1 MKMKVAKRKIK
12 SHLLIGLC
20 AGLLLGSSP
29 AYADSSHRQV
39 SMDNGRITVSA
50 RNIDAQDLLNELV
63 ALSGITVV
71 QHAPLQRSLT
81 VEFEHQALSYA
92 IREILAND
100 SYQFFEPRDD
110 RPDAGILWI
119 FSEGTSATS
128 LATEVYESVL
138 MKGDVRSRLDAVRA
152 LRKLGTADAVAA
164 LSLATA
170 DADEDVR
177 IAAIRALG
185 RVGGE
190 DALAA
195 IASLAM
201 DEDPWIRSEAAEAL
215 ANAGGVSSGDYLGL
229 AMQDLDPMV
238 RAAVVES
245 LVDEHGANAMQALT
259 DALSDPD
266 ANVRMMAVDALEE
279 IGGHGAYAALSL
291 ASDDPDPEVREAVRE
306 SLQLLG
312 QQ

>member
-1 MKMKVAKRKIK
+1 MI
-12 SHLLIGLC
+12 LGLC
-20 AGLLLGSSP
+20 AGLLSGSGP
-29 AYADSSHRQV
+29 ALADSRNLQV
-39 SMDNGRITVSA
+39 SIDDGRVSLA
-50 RNIDAQDLLNELV
+50 ATEVAAQDILDEFV
-63 ALSGITVV
+63 AVSGVEVV
-71 QHAPLQRSLT
+71 QHAPLQRTLT
-81 VEFEHQALSYA
+81 LKFEGQAMSFA

-110 RPDAGILWI
+110 NAAPGTLWI
-119 FSEGTSATS
+119 FSEGTSVAS
-128 LATEVYESVL
+128 LATTFYESVL
-138 MKGDVRSRLDAVRA
+138 MKGDVRSRLDAVRV
-152 LRKLGTADAVAA
+152 LRKLGTPESIAA

-170 DADEDVR
+170 DFDEEVR

-201 DEDPWIRSEAAEAL
+201 DEDPWIRSEAANAL
-215 ANAGGVSSGDYLGL
+215 ANAGGSSSDEYLGL
-229 AMQDLDPMV
+229 AMQDPDPMV
-238 RAAVVES
+238 RESIVES

-291 ASDDPDPEVREAVRE
+291 ASEDPDPEVREAVRE
-306 SLQLLG
+306 SLELLS